1 METRDRFQ
9 DDTNDDDRLDDTP
22 MIGGARP
29 VLEFVSDDVTT
40 LLPTTTLREAAVA
53 LRRDDVSFAAVGV
66 GAAIEGVI
74 SERDLVD
81 AIAMGLDIDETAVEI
96 VESDSLKWATATST
110 VDDVAEEMLETYVR
124 HILVCNEDGTLA
136 GVVSMRDLLTAYLV

>member
-9 DDTNDDDRLDDTP
+9 DDTNDDDTL

-40 LLPTTTLREAAVA
+40 LLPTTSLREAAVA

-81 AIAMGLDIDETAVEI
+81 AIAMGLDIDETAIEI

-136 GVVSMRDLLTAYLV
+136 GVVSMRDLLTAYRV

>member
-1 METRDRFQ
+1 
-9 DDTNDDDRLDDTP
+9 
-22 MIGGARP
+22 
-29 VLEFVSDDVTT
+29 
-40 LLPTTTLREAAVA
+40 
-53 LRRDDVSFAAVGV
+53 
-66 GAAIEGVI
+66 VI

-81 AIAMGLDIDETAVEI
+81 AIAMGLDIDETAIEI

-136 GVVSMRDLLTAYLV
+136 GVVSMRDLLTAYRV

>member
-9 DDTNDDDRLDDTP
+9 DDTNDDDTL
-22 MIGGARP
+22 MMGGARP

-40 LLPTTTLREAAVA
+40 LLPTTSLREAAVA

-81 AIAMGLDIDETAVEI
+81 AIAMGLDIDETAIEI

-136 GVVSMRDLLTAYLV
+136 GVVSMRDLLTAYRV